1 MSTYVMNFAVIYKFI
16 ILICVYHNSQSILVF
31 ATTVGS
37 VHSLS
42 HVGAWDETK
51 QGHKDNSWYA
61 TVGYSLVPRLYIA
74 PASTEDRW
82 GW

>member
-1 MSTYVMNFAVIYKFI
+1 MGDISAIALSVQFKTIMVIIAKKRD
-16 ILICVYHNSQSILVF
+16 SQSILVF

-51 QGHKDNSWYA
+51 QGHKDNS
-61 TVGYSLVPRLYIA
+61 
-74 PASTEDRW
+74 
-82 GW
+82 